1 MLDLVATAAGIL
13 LVASHLLGG
22 ATRGVVVTVLLA
34 TYVLWALGLRM
45 NLLANW
51 CLLEQTGTST
61 NALSKLLFDVARR
74 RSSSTRLPRVASA
87 IGYVATEIAKEAPYY
102 ASAFGTAMFSGS
114 VDTNDALVFLAGT
127 NIGAAVYE
135 YGVARL
141 TRFVLGGRSRR
152 IS

>member
-1 MLDLVATAAGIL
+1 M
-13 LVASHLLGG
+13 
-22 ATRGVVVTVLLA
+22 
-34 TYVLWALGLRM
+34 
-45 NLLANW
+45 
-51 CLLEQTGTST
+51 
-61 NALSKLLFDVARR
+61 
-74 RSSSTRLPRVASA
+74 ASA

-102 ASAFGTAMFSGS
+102 ASAFGTAIFSGS